1 MKKLELLKKI
11 NQLEGLTND
20 EKALLINLVSTK
32 KKYGLVWDDKPE
44 DVEEILREY
53 LPILKEDNSR
63 AIQSSSIAPN
73 HILIEGDNLH
83 ALTALTFTHEGKI
96 DVIYIDPPYNTG
108 ARDWK
113 YNNNYVDETDP
124 YRHSKWL
131 AMMSRRL
138 VIAKKLLA
146 REGIIMVTIDD
157 YEMHHLWCLLE
168 QIFGYENHLGTI
180 AIRINPGGRKSKRK
194 VAAQHEYAI
203 IFAKSPETKIA
214 KIVVHPD
221 DKSHSYEQDADGTW
235 YELRNLRKE
244 GQDSLAKEDAKRYY
258 PIYRNPETGQ
268 ISTKEI
274 FSQEI
279 WPLDTKGVKRI
290 WRRGKGDID
299 ELFQLGNVLYKETKY
314 GPQIYFKF
322 RGGTE
327 FETPKSFWDDKKYSA
342 SEHGTRILD
351 NILNEREKF
360 PFPKS
365 LHAVKD
371 CLLLGS
377 DKKDAIILDFFAGSG
392 TSLHATM
399 ELNKEDGG
407 CRQCILVTNNENN
420 ICQDVTY
427 ERNKRVIVGYGEI
440 EGIAN
445 NNLRYFQCDFIGREN
460 TLKNKQLLTSMA
472 TALLRIKENCYT
484 EIQEYCENKKAW
496 GQLFG
501 NSVDEYLLI
510 ILDESMVDEAVEII
524 KKVIKNNENA
534 AIKVYIFSNGQYPYT
549 EEFDEVIKHITLC
562 ALPDAIY
569 NAYNSILPDLKRTDI
584 PELEEPTAQET
595 DQTLELEPFPILN
608 LENTE

>member
-203 IFAKSPETKIA
+203 IFAKS
-214 KIVVHPD
+214 
-221 DKSHSYEQDADGTW
+221 
-235 YELRNLRKE
+235 
-244 GQDSLAKEDAKRYY
+244 
-258 PIYRNPETGQ
+258 
-268 ISTKEI
+268 
-274 FSQEI
+274 
-279 WPLDTKGVKRI
+279 
-290 WRRGKGDID
+290 
-299 ELFQLGNVLYKETKY
+299 
-314 GPQIYFKF
+314 
-322 RGGTE
+322 
-327 FETPKSFWDDKKYSA
+327 
-342 SEHGTRILD
+342 
-351 NILNEREKF
+351 
-360 PFPKS
+360 
-365 LHAVKD
+365 
-371 CLLLGS
+371 
-377 DKKDAIILDFFAGSG
+377 
-392 TSLHATM
+392 
-399 ELNKEDGG
+399 
-407 CRQCILVTNNENN
+407 
-420 ICQDVTY
+420 
-427 ERNKRVIVGYGEI
+427 
-440 EGIAN
+440 
-445 NNLRYFQCDFIGREN
+445 
-460 TLKNKQLLTSMA
+460 
-472 TALLRIKENCYT
+472 
-484 EIQEYCENKKAW
+484 
-496 GQLFG
+496 
-501 NSVDEYLLI
+501 
-510 ILDESMVDEAVEII
+510 
-524 KKVIKNNENA
+524 
-534 AIKVYIFSNGQYPYT
+534 
-549 EEFDEVIKHITLC
+549 
-562 ALPDAIY
+562 
-569 NAYNSILPDLKRTDI
+569 
-584 PELEEPTAQET
+584 
-595 DQTLELEPFPILN
+595 
-608 LENTE
+608 